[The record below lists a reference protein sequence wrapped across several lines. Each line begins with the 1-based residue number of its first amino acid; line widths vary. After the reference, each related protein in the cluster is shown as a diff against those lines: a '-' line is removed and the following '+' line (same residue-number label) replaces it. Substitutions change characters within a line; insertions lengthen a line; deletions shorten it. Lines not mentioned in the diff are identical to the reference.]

1 VYMLRKLK
9 RTDLSRCARLYVQ
22 TFNAK
27 PWNDHWTMPTARKRL
42 LDILDTPRFYGLIIS
57 SGNELVGAV
66 FGNIEHWYDSRHYNL
81 KEMFVQPDLQGAGI
95 GTRIM
100 TRVRSDLRKINVRGI
115 YLFTTTS
122 GGISRFYTR
131 NHFRQVKGMLMMSLK
146 FPEQ

>member
-1 VYMLRKLK
+1 MYSLRKLR
-9 RTDLSRCARLYVQ
+9 RTDLFRCARLYVR

-27 PWNDHWTMPTARKRL
+27 PWNDHWTVPTARKRL
-42 LDILDTPRFYGLIIS
+42 LDILDSPRFYGLIIS
-57 SGNELVGAV
+57 AGEELIGAV
-66 FGNIEHWYDSRHYNL
+66 LGNIEHWYDSHHYNL

-100 TRVRSDLRKINVRGI
+100 TRVRSDLLKKKVRGI
-115 YLFTTTS
+115 YLLTTTS

-131 NHFRQVKGMLMMSLK
+131 NHFKQVKGMLMMSLK